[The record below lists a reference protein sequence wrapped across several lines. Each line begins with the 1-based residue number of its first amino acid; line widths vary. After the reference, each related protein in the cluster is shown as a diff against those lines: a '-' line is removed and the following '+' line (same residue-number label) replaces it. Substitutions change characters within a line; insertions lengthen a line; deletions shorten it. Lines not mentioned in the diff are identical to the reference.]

1 MHGEELEEQV
11 MDSLLP
17 WPQAH
22 ALSNLTMFPRH
33 KVHLQANHR
42 AHLKATDLKDHQD
55 SLEPRLLLFHHQVP
69 PQMSQLTMHE
79 LFPANPPDVQP
90 TVEAPVV
97 SPGRA
102 QKV

>member
-1 MHGEELEEQV
+1 

-22 ALSNLTMFPRH
+22 VLSNLTMFPRH

-55 SLEPRLLLFHHQVP
+55 SLEPRPLSSHHQVL

-90 TVEAPVV
+90 TVE
-97 SPGRA
+97 SPGQA